1 MIKTQGTYTTV
12 CEKNDNISTITLI
25 LPVLKKK
32 KKEKVLEHFI
42 NFKNE
47 LQISGNAVIGQTP

>member
-32 KKEKVLEHFI
+32 KKKKYCNILLTLKMSYKYLEM
-42 NFKNE
+42 
-47 LQISGNAVIGQTP
+47 Q